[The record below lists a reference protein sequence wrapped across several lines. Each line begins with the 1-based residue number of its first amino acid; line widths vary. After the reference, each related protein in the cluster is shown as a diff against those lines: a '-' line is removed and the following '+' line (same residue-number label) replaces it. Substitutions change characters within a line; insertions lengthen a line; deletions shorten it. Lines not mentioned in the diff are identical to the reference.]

1 MFALINA
8 TAPPTRASARLG
20 QRSSA
25 GALTSARTPRRTTR
39 VVTVRS
45 EGQKPQNTGTTD
57 STTETTTDSSQN
69 TGAPAS
75 KAGASPSGSRL
86 QTPEKEDLVK
96 GQGTAIVTG
105 AISIIFGIA
114 YLVLVSLLDVR
125 GGELQPPP
133 PEAFLNQ

>member
-1 MFALINA
+1 
-8 TAPPTRASARLG
+8 
-20 QRSSA
+20 
-25 GALTSARTPRRTTR
+25 
-39 VVTVRS
+39 
-45 EGQKPQNTGTTD
+45 
-57 STTETTTDSSQN
+57 
-69 TGAPAS
+69 
-75 KAGASPSGSRL
+75 
-86 QTPEKEDLVK
+86 LVK

>member
-1 MFALINA
+1 MLATHNA
-8 TAPPTRASARLG
+8 TAQPAGARASLG
-20 QRSSA
+20 KRSSA
-25 GALTSARTPRRTTR
+25 GALTSARTAPRATR

-45 EGQKPQNTGTTD
+45 EGQT
-57 STTETTTDSSQN
+57 SQN
-69 TGAPAS
+69 TGNTES
-75 KAGASPSGSRL
+75 TQNTQSAGTEAGKMPSSPSGSRL

-133 PEAFLNQ
+133 PEAFLN